1 MRKILLLL
9 IAMIAVTTQLSAKAK
24 VVKNP
29 WYDVSTTPQLQIDQL
44 ELSDTATVMRCT
56 YYSNPGWWFIIAKG
70 KLAAG
75 WRKEICAERNAEP
88 ETGCARESRFDRHK
102 EVCTCV

>member
-70 KLAAG
+70 SWLQAG
-75 WRKEICAERNAEP
+75 GRNM
-88 ETGCARESRFDRHK
+88 C
-102 EVCTCV
+102 